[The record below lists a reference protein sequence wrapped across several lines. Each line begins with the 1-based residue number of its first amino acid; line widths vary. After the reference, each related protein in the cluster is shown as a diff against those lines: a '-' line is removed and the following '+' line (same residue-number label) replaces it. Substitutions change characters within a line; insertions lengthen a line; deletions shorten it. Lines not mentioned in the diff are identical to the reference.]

1 MDLNARNHQQKN
13 RPYQSLADILAN
25 DSNGLLTN
33 VATRHLQ
40 SSDDNL
46 VSQFQEIN
54 EFVKKYG
61 YPPSEQNPKSDGFE
75 EKKLAR
81 RLASLKQDNEK
92 VALLKSY
99 DSYGLLKES
108 QSTANY
114 HNPLTES
121 ATNPNLEPLATTQ
134 DSQPPTSIDDILRMD
149 NRGLLSQLGGIDSR
163 LLAQTENRSILD
175 RASPDQFSD
184 ELVAKRKICEDFDK
198 FSPIFSSI
206 HEAMRTKQYHK
217 AAFSSVKDIREGS
230 VFVLNGLVCYVASIY
245 QAETRKNE
253 RNQQRLRLIFANGT
267 ESNMLIRSL
276 ASAQYRHDA
285 DSYQLLITAPEWQ
298 NLDLISGF
306 SDTPTQD
313 MATLQNQNGR
323 KLTGII
329 YVAKLKK
336 PRDELKRFHHLHKI
350 GFSKNRGELRAKSS
364 QMDATFLFSEVD
376 IIAEWALYDSNPQ
389 QVEYRLHQFFYE
401 QRLNMT
407 LKVGSQDYKP
417 SEWFDV
423 DIINIE
429 KALQLIFQGKIN
441 QYQFDS
447 ASKKILLSVNT

>member
-1 MDLNARNHQQKN
+1 MDLNARNQQQKS

-25 DSNGLLTN
+25 DNNGLLANIIARPT
-33 VATRHLQ
+33 L
-40 SSDDNL
+40 SIDDNL

-54 EFVKKYG
+54 EFVKQHG
-61 YPPSEQNPKSDGFE
+61 HSPSEQNPKSNGFE

-81 RLASLKQDNEK
+81 RLASLKQDTEK
-92 VALLKSY
+92 VDTLKPY
-99 DSYGLLKES
+99 DNFGLL
-108 QSTANY
+108 
-114 HNPLTES
+114 TELKP
-121 ATNPNLEPLATTQ
+121 NPNAEPLKQTQ
-134 DSQPPTSIDDILRMD
+134 VKQTPTSIDDILRMD
-149 NRGLLSQLGGIDSR
+149 SQG
-163 LLAQTENRSILD
+163 LLAQLGDIDSSLLAHTDNRSILD

-198 FSPIFSSI
+198 FSPIFTLI
-206 HEAMRTKQYHK
+206 HDSMRTKQYHK
-217 AAFSSVKDIREGS
+217 MAFSSVKDIREGS

-245 QAETRKNE
+245 QSETRKNE

-285 DSYQLLITAPEWQ
+285 DSYQVVINAPEWQ
-298 NLDLISGF
+298 NLDLLSGF
-306 SDTPTQD
+306 ADTSTHD
-313 MATLQNQNGR
+313 MANLKNQKDKN
-323 KLTGII
+323 LTGII

-336 PRDELKRFHHLHKI
+336 PRVEVAKYRNLHKI

-389 QVEYRLHQFFYE
+389 QVEYRLHQFFHN

-407 LKVGSQDYKP
+407 LKVGSQEYKP
-417 SEWFDV
+417 NEWFDV
-423 DIINIE
+423 DIVNIE

-447 ASKKILLSVNT
+447 ASKTVLPFVNT

>member
-1 MDLNARNHQQKN
+1 MNLNARNQQQKS

-25 DSNGLLTN
+25 DNNGLLANIIARPT
-33 VATRHLQ
+33 L
-40 SSDDNL
+40 SIDDNL

-54 EFVKKYG
+54 EFVKQHG
-61 YPPSEQNPKSDGFE
+61 HSPSEQNPKSNGFE

-81 RLASLKQDNEK
+81 RLASLKQDTEK
-92 VALLKSY
+92 VHILKPY
-99 DSYGLLKES
+99 DNFGLL
-108 QSTANY
+108 
-114 HNPLTES
+114 TELKP
-121 ATNPNLEPLATTQ
+121 NPNAEPLKQTQ
-134 DSQPPTSIDDILRMD
+134 VKQTPTSIEDILRMD
-149 NRGLLSQLGGIDSR
+149 SQG
-163 LLAQTENRSILD
+163 LLAQLSGINSSLLAKTYNRSILD

-198 FSPIFSSI
+198 FSPIFTLI
-206 HEAMRTKQYHK
+206 HESMRTKQYHK
-217 AAFSSVKDIREGS
+217 TAFSSVKDIREGS

-245 QAETRKNE
+245 QSETRKNE

-285 DSYQLLITAPEWQ
+285 DSYQVVITAPEWQ
-298 NLDLISGF
+298 NLDLLSGF
-306 SDTPTQD
+306 ADTPTHD
-313 MATLQNQNGR
+313 MANLQNQNGR
-323 KLTGII
+323 KLTGIV

-336 PRDELKRFHHLHKI
+336 PRIELAKYSNLHKI

-389 QVEYRLHQFFYE
+389 QVEYRLHQFFHN

-407 LKVGSQDYKP
+407 LKVGSQEYKP
-417 SEWFDV
+417 NEWFDV
-423 DIINIE
+423 DIVNIE

-447 ASKKILLSVNT
+447 ASKTVLPFVNT

>member
-25 DSNGLLTN
+25 DNNGLLANIIARPT
-33 VATRHLQ
+33 L
-40 SSDDNL
+40 SIDDNL

-54 EFVKKYG
+54 EFVKQHG
-61 YPPSEQNPKSDGFE
+61 HSPSEQNPKSNGFE

-81 RLASLKQDNEK
+81 RLASLKQDTEK
-92 VALLKSY
+92 VDILKPY
-99 DSYGLLKES
+99 DNFGLL
-108 QSTANY
+108 
-114 HNPLTES
+114 TELKP
-121 ATNPNLEPLATTQ
+121 NPNAEPLKQTQ
-134 DSQPPTSIDDILRMD
+134 VKQTPMSINDILRMD
-149 NRGLLSQLGGIDSR
+149 SQGLLAQLGGIDSS
-163 LLAQTENRSILD
+163 LLAHTDNRSILD

-198 FSPIFSSI
+198 FSPIFTLI
-206 HEAMRTKQYHK
+206 HESMRTKQYHK
-217 AAFSSVKDIREGS
+217 TAFSSVKDIREGS

-245 QAETRKNE
+245 QSETRKNE
-253 RNQQRLRLIFANGT
+253 RNQQRLRLLFANGT

-285 DSYQLLITAPEWQ
+285 DSYQVVINAPEWQ
-298 NLDLISGF
+298 NLDLLSGF
-306 SDTPTQD
+306 ADTSTHD
-313 MATLQNQNGR
+313 MANLKNQKDKNL
-323 KLTGII
+323 KGII

-336 PRDELKRFHHLHKI
+336 PRIELAKYSNLHKI

-389 QVEYRLHQFFYE
+389 QVEYRLHQFFHN

-407 LKVGSQDYKP
+407 LKVGSQEYKP
-417 SEWFDV
+417 NEWFDV
-423 DIINIE
+423 DIVNIE

-447 ASKKILLSVNT
+447 ASKTVLPFVNT

>member
-25 DSNGLLTN
+25 DNNGLLANIIARPT
-33 VATRHLQ
+33 L
-40 SSDDNL
+40 SIDDNL

-54 EFVKKYG
+54 EFVKQHG
-61 YPPSEQNPKSDGFE
+61 HSPSEKNPNSNGFE

-81 RLASLKQDNEK
+81 RLASLKQDTEK
-92 VALLKSY
+92 VDILKPY
-99 DSYGLLKES
+99 DNLGLL
-108 QSTANY
+108 
-114 HNPLTES
+114 TELKP
-121 ATNPNLEPLATTQ
+121 NPNAESLKQTQ
-134 DSQPPTSIDDILRMD
+134 VKQTPTSIDDILRMD
-149 NRGLLSQLGGIDSR
+149 SQGLLAQLGGINSS
-163 LLAQTENRSILD
+163 LLAHTDNRSILD

-198 FSPIFSSI
+198 FSPIFSLI
-206 HEAMRTKQYHK
+206 HEAMRIKQYHK

-285 DSYQLLITAPEWQ
+285 DSYQVVINAPEWQ
-298 NLDLISGF
+298 NLDLLSGF
-306 SDTPTQD
+306 ADTPTDD
-313 MATLQNQNGR
+313 MANLKNQKDKN
-323 KLTGII
+323 LTGII

-336 PRDELKRFHHLHKI
+336 PRIELAKYSNLHKI

-376 IIAEWALYDSNPQ
+376 IIAEWALYNSNPQ
-389 QVEYRLHQFFYE
+389 QVEYRLHQFFHE

-407 LKVGSQDYKP
+407 LKIGSQEYKP
-417 SEWFDV
+417 NEWFDV
-423 DIINIE
+423 DIVNIE

-441 QYQFDS
+441 EYQFDS
-447 ASKKILLSVNT
+447 ASK

>member
-1 MDLNARNHQQKN
+1 MDLNARNQQQKS

-25 DSNGLLTN
+25 DNNGLLANIIARPT
-33 VATRHLQ
+33 L
-40 SSDDNL
+40 SIDDNL

-54 EFVKKYG
+54 EFVKQHG
-61 YPPSEQNPKSDGFE
+61 HSPSEQNPKSNGFE

-81 RLASLKQDNEK
+81 RLASLKQDTEK
-92 VALLKSY
+92 VDILKPY
-99 DSYGLLKES
+99 DNFGLL
-108 QSTANY
+108 
-114 HNPLTES
+114 TELKP
-121 ATNPNLEPLATTQ
+121 NPNAEPLKQTQ
-134 DSQPPTSIDDILRMD
+134 VKQTPTSIDDILRMD
-149 NRGLLSQLGGIDSR
+149 SQGLLAQLGGIDSS
-163 LLAQTENRSILD
+163 LLAHTDNRSILD

-198 FSPIFSSI
+198 FSPIFSLI

-285 DSYQLLITAPEWQ
+285 DSYQVVITAPEWQ
-298 NLDLISGF
+298 NLDLLSGF
-306 SDTPTQD
+306 ADTPTHD
-313 MATLQNQNGR
+313 MANLQNQNGR
-323 KLTGII
+323 KLTGIV

-336 PRDELKRFHHLHKI
+336 PRIELAKYCNLHKI

-389 QVEYRLHQFFYE
+389 QVEYRLHQFFHN

-407 LKVGSQDYKP
+407 LKVGSQEYKP
-417 SEWFDV
+417 NEWFDV
-423 DIINIE
+423 DIVNIE

-447 ASKKILLSVNT
+447 ASKTVLPFVNT

>member
-25 DSNGLLTN
+25 DNNGLLANIIARPT
-33 VATRHLQ
+33 L
-40 SSDDNL
+40 SIDDNL

-54 EFVKKYG
+54 EFVKQHG
-61 YPPSEQNPKSDGFE
+61 HSPSEKNPNSNGFE

-81 RLASLKQDNEK
+81 RLASLKQDTEK
-92 VALLKSY
+92 VDILKPY
-99 DSYGLLKES
+99 DNLGLL
-108 QSTANY
+108 
-114 HNPLTES
+114 TELKP
-121 ATNPNLEPLATTQ
+121 NPNAESLKQTQ
-134 DSQPPTSIDDILRMD
+134 VKQTPTSINDILRMD
-149 NRGLLSQLGGIDSR
+149 SQGLLAQLGGINSS
-163 LLAQTENRSILD
+163 LLAHTDNRSILD

-198 FSPIFSSI
+198 FSPIFSLI
-206 HEAMRTKQYHK
+206 HEAMRIKQYHK

-285 DSYQLLITAPEWQ
+285 DSYQVVINAPEWQ
-298 NLDLISGF
+298 NLDLLSGF
-306 SDTPTQD
+306 ADTPTDD
-313 MATLQNQNGR
+313 MANLKNQKDKN
-323 KLTGII
+323 LTGII

-336 PRDELKRFHHLHKI
+336 PRIELAKYSNLHKI

-389 QVEYRLHQFFYE
+389 QVEYRLHQFFHE

-407 LKVGSQDYKP
+407 LKIGSQEYKP
-417 SEWFDV
+417 NEWFDV
-423 DIINIE
+423 DIVNIE

-441 QYQFDS
+441 EYQFDS
-447 ASKKILLSVNT
+447 ASK

>member
-1 MDLNARNHQQKN
+1 MDLNARNYQQKN

-25 DSNGLLTN
+25 DNNGLLANIIARPT
-33 VATRHLQ
+33 L
-40 SSDDNL
+40 SIDDNL

-54 EFVKKYG
+54 EFVKQHG
-61 YPPSEQNPKSDGFE
+61 HSPSEQNPKSNGFE

-92 VALLKSY
+92 VAFLKSY
-99 DSYGLLKES
+99 DSYGLL
-108 QSTANY
+108 
-114 HNPLTES
+114 TEP
-121 ATNPNLEPLATTQ
+121 TPNPNTEPLKPTQ
-134 DSQPPTSIDDILRMD
+134 TKQTPTSIDDILRMD
-149 NRGLLSQLGGIDSR
+149 SQG
-163 LLAQTENRSILD
+163 LLAQLGDIDSSLLAKTYNRSILD

-198 FSPIFSSI
+198 FSPNFTLI
-206 HEAMRTKQYHK
+206 HESMRTKQYHK
-217 AAFSSVKDIREGS
+217 TAFSSVKDIREGS

-285 DSYQLLITAPEWQ
+285 DSYQLVITAPEWQ
-298 NLDLISGF
+298 NLDLLSGF
-306 SDTPTQD
+306 ADTPTHD
-313 MATLQNQNGR
+313 MANLQNQNGR
-323 KLTGII
+323 KLTGIV

-336 PRDELKRFHHLHKI
+336 PRIELAKYSNLHKI

-389 QVEYRLHQFFYE
+389 QVEYRLHQFFHN

-407 LKVGSQDYKP
+407 LKVGSQEYKP
-417 SEWFDV
+417 NEWFDV
-423 DIINIE
+423 DIVNIE

-447 ASKKILLSVNT
+447 ASKTVLPFVNT

>member
-25 DSNGLLTN
+25 DNNGLLANIIARPT
-33 VATRHLQ
+33 L
-40 SSDDNL
+40 SIDDNL

-54 EFVKKYG
+54 EFVKQHG
-61 YPPSEQNPKSDGFE
+61 HSPSEKNPNSNGFE

-81 RLASLKQDNEK
+81 RLASLKQDTEK
-92 VALLKSY
+92 VDILKPY
-99 DSYGLLKES
+99 DNFGLL
-108 QSTANY
+108 
-114 HNPLTES
+114 TELKP
-121 ATNPNLEPLATTQ
+121 NPNAESLKQTQ
-134 DSQPPTSIDDILRMD
+134 VKQTPTSINDILRMD
-149 NRGLLSQLGGIDSR
+149 SQGLLAQLGGINSS
-163 LLAQTENRSILD
+163 LLAHTDNRSILD

-198 FSPIFSSI
+198 FSPIFSLI
-206 HEAMRTKQYHK
+206 HEAMRIKQYHK

-285 DSYQLLITAPEWQ
+285 DSYQVVINAPEWQ
-298 NLDLISGF
+298 NLDLLSGF
-306 SDTPTQD
+306 ADTSTHD
-313 MATLQNQNGR
+313 MANLKNQKDKN
-323 KLTGII
+323 LTGII

-336 PRDELKRFHHLHKI
+336 PRVEVAKYRNLHKI

-376 IIAEWALYDSNPQ
+376 IIAEWALYNSNPQ
-389 QVEYRLHQFFYE
+389 QVEYRLHQFFHQ

-407 LKVGSQDYKP
+407 LKIGSQEYKP
-417 SEWFDV
+417 NEWFDV
-423 DIINIE
+423 DIVNIE

-441 QYQFDS
+441 EYQFDS
-447 ASKKILLSVNT
+447 ASKTVLRFVNT

>member
-25 DSNGLLTN
+25 DNNGLLANIIARPT
-33 VATRHLQ
+33 L
-40 SSDDNL
+40 SIDDNL

-54 EFVKKYG
+54 EFVKQHG
-61 YPPSEQNPKSDGFE
+61 HSPSEKNPNSNGFE

-81 RLASLKQDNEK
+81 RLASLKQDTEK
-92 VALLKSY
+92 VDILKPY
-99 DSYGLLKES
+99 DNFGLL
-108 QSTANY
+108 
-114 HNPLTES
+114 TELKP
-121 ATNPNLEPLATTQ
+121 NPNAESLKQTQ
-134 DSQPPTSIDDILRMD
+134 VKQTPTSINDILRMD
-149 NRGLLSQLGGIDSR
+149 SQGLLAQLGGINSS
-163 LLAQTENRSILD
+163 LLAHTDNRSILD

-198 FSPIFSSI
+198 FSPIFSLI
-206 HEAMRTKQYHK
+206 HEAMRIKQYHK

-285 DSYQLLITAPEWQ
+285 DSYQVVINAPEWQ
-298 NLDLISGF
+298 NLDLLSGF
-306 SDTPTQD
+306 ADTPTHD
-313 MATLQNQNGR
+313 MANLKNQKDKN
-323 KLTGII
+323 LTGII

-336 PRDELKRFHHLHKI
+336 PRIELAKYSNLHKI

-376 IIAEWALYDSNPQ
+376 IIAEWALYNSNPQ
-389 QVEYRLHQFFYE
+389 QVEYRLHQFFHQ

-407 LKVGSQDYKP
+407 LKVGSQEYKP
-417 SEWFDV
+417 NEWFDV
-423 DIINIE
+423 DIVNIE

-441 QYQFDS
+441 EYQFDS
-447 ASKKILLSVNT
+447 ASKTVLRFVNT

>member
-1 MDLNARNHQQKN
+1 MNLNARNQQQKS

-25 DSNGLLTN
+25 DNNGLLANIIARPT
-33 VATRHLQ
+33 L
-40 SSDDNL
+40 SIDDNL

-54 EFVKKYG
+54 EFVKQHG
-61 YPPSEQNPKSDGFE
+61 HSPSEQNPKSNGFE

-81 RLASLKQDNEK
+81 RLASLKQDTEK
-92 VALLKSY
+92 VHILKPY
-99 DSYGLLKES
+99 DNFGLL
-108 QSTANY
+108 
-114 HNPLTES
+114 TELKP
-121 ATNPNLEPLATTQ
+121 NPNAEPLKQTQ
-134 DSQPPTSIDDILRMD
+134 VKQTPTSIEDILRMD
-149 NRGLLSQLGGIDSR
+149 SQG
-163 LLAQTENRSILD
+163 LLAQLGDIDSSLLAKTYNRSILD

-198 FSPIFSSI
+198 FSPIFTLI
-206 HEAMRTKQYHK
+206 HESMRTKQYHK
-217 AAFSSVKDIREGS
+217 TAFSSVKDIREGS

-245 QAETRKNE
+245 QSETRKNE

-285 DSYQLLITAPEWQ
+285 DSYQVVITAPEWQ
-298 NLDLISGF
+298 NLDLLSGF
-306 SDTPTQD
+306 ADTPTHD
-313 MATLQNQNGR
+313 MANLQNQNGR
-323 KLTGII
+323 KLTGIV

-336 PRDELKRFHHLHKI
+336 PRIELAKYSNLHKI

-389 QVEYRLHQFFYE
+389 QVEYRLHQFFHN

-407 LKVGSQDYKP
+407 LKVGSQEYKP
-417 SEWFDV
+417 NEWFDV
-423 DIINIE
+423 DIVNIE

-447 ASKKILLSVNT
+447 ASKTVLRFVNT

>member
-1 MDLNARNHQQKN
+1 MNLNARNQQQKS
-13 RPYQSLADILAN
+13 RPYQSLEDILAN
-25 DSNGLLTN
+25 DNNGLLVNIT
-33 VATRHLQ
+33 AKPTQ
-40 SSDDNL
+40 SIADNL

-61 YPPSEQNPKSDGFE
+61 CPPSEQNPKSDGFE

-81 RLASLKQDNEK
+81 RLASLKHDNEK
-92 VALLKSY
+92 LAILTPY
-99 DSYGLLKES
+99 DNFGLL
-108 QSTANY
+108 
-114 HNPLTES
+114 TELKP
-121 ATNPNLEPLATTQ
+121 NPNAEPLKQTQ
-134 DSQPPTSIDDILRMD
+134 VKQTPTSIDDILRMD
-149 NRGLLSQLGGIDSR
+149 SQG
-163 LLAQTENRSILD
+163 LLAQLSGINSSLLAKTYNRSILD

-184 ELVAKRKICEDFDK
+184 ELVAKRKICEDFEK
-198 FSPIFSSI
+198 FSPIFTLI
-206 HEAMRTKQYHK
+206 HESMRTKQYHK
-217 AAFSSVKDIREGS
+217 TAFSSVKDIREGS

-285 DSYQLLITAPEWQ
+285 DSYQVVINAPEWQ
-298 NLDLISGF
+298 NLDLLSGF
-306 SDTPTQD
+306 ADTPTHD
-313 MATLQNQNGR
+313 MANLKNQKDKN
-323 KLTGII
+323 LTGII

-336 PRDELKRFHHLHKI
+336 PRIELAKYSNLHKI

-376 IIAEWALYDSNPQ
+376 IIAEWALYNSNPQ
-389 QVEYRLHQFFYE
+389 QVEYRLHQFFHQ

-407 LKVGSQDYKP
+407 LKIGSQEYKP
-417 SEWFDV
+417 NEWFDV
-423 DIINIE
+423 DIVNIE

-441 QYQFDS
+441 EYQFDS
-447 ASKKILLSVNT
+447 ASKTVLRFVNT

>member
-25 DSNGLLTN
+25 DNNGLLANIIARPT
-33 VATRHLQ
+33 L
-40 SSDDNL
+40 SIDDNL

-54 EFVKKYG
+54 EFVKQHG
-61 YPPSEQNPKSDGFE
+61 HSPSEKNPNSNGFE

-81 RLASLKQDNEK
+81 RLASLKQDTEK
-92 VALLKSY
+92 VDILKPY
-99 DSYGLLKES
+99 DNFGLL
-108 QSTANY
+108 
-114 HNPLTES
+114 TELKP
-121 ATNPNLEPLATTQ
+121 NPNAEPLKQTQ
-134 DSQPPTSIDDILRMD
+134 VKQTPMSINDILRMD
-149 NRGLLSQLGGIDSR
+149 SQGLLAQLGGINSS
-163 LLAQTENRSILD
+163 LLAHTDNRSILD

-198 FSPIFSSI
+198 FSPIFSLI
-206 HEAMRTKQYHK
+206 HEAMRIKQYHK

-285 DSYQLLITAPEWQ
+285 DSYQVVINAPEWQ
-298 NLDLISGF
+298 NLDLLSGF
-306 SDTPTQD
+306 ADTPTHD
-313 MATLQNQNGR
+313 MANLKNQKDKN
-323 KLTGII
+323 LTGII

-336 PRDELKRFHHLHKI
+336 PRIELAKYSNLHKI

-376 IIAEWALYDSNPQ
+376 IIAEWALYNSNPQ
-389 QVEYRLHQFFYE
+389 QVEYRLHQFFHQ

-407 LKVGSQDYKP
+407 LKIGSQEYKP
-417 SEWFDV
+417 NEWFDV
-423 DIINIE
+423 DIVNIE

-441 QYQFDS
+441 EYQFDS
-447 ASKKILLSVNT
+447 ASKTVLRFVNT

>member
-1 MDLNARNHQQKN
+1 MDLNARNHQRKN

-25 DSNGLLTN
+25 DNNGLLANIIARPT
-33 VATRHLQ
+33 L
-40 SSDDNL
+40 SIDDNL

-54 EFVKKYG
+54 EFVKQHG
-61 YPPSEQNPKSDGFE
+61 HSPSEQNPKSNGFE

-81 RLASLKQDNEK
+81 RLASLKHDTEK
-92 VALLKSY
+92 VDILKPY
-99 DSYGLLKES
+99 DNFGLL
-108 QSTANY
+108 
-114 HNPLTES
+114 TELKPD
-121 ATNPNLEPLATTQ
+121 PNAEPLKQTQ
-134 DSQPPTSIDDILRMD
+134 VKQTPTSINDILRMD
-149 NRGLLSQLGGIDSR
+149 SQGLLAQLGGIDSS
-163 LLAQTENRSILD
+163 LLAHTDNRSILD

-198 FSPIFSSI
+198 FSPIFSLI

-285 DSYQLLITAPEWQ
+285 DSYQVVINAPEWQ
-298 NLDLISGF
+298 NLDLLSGF
-306 SDTPTQD
+306 ADTPTHD
-313 MATLQNQNGR
+313 MANLKNQKDKN
-323 KLTGII
+323 LTGII

-336 PRDELKRFHHLHKI
+336 PRVEVAKYRNLHKI

-376 IIAEWALYDSNPQ
+376 IIAEWALYNSNPQ
-389 QVEYRLHQFFYE
+389 QVEYRLHQFFHE

-407 LKVGSQDYKP
+407 LKIGSQEYKP
-417 SEWFDV
+417 NEWFDV
-423 DIINIE
+423 DIVNIE

-441 QYQFDS
+441 EYQFDS
-447 ASKKILLSVNT
+447 ASKTVLPFVNT

>member
-1 MDLNARNHQQKN
+1 MNLNARNQQQKS

-25 DSNGLLTN
+25 DNNGLLANIIARPT
-33 VATRHLQ
+33 L
-40 SSDDNL
+40 SIDDNL

-54 EFVKKYG
+54 EFVKQHG
-61 YPPSEQNPKSDGFE
+61 HSPSEQNPKSNGFE

-81 RLASLKQDNEK
+81 RLASLKQDTEK
-92 VALLKSY
+92 VHILKPY
-99 DSYGLLKES
+99 DNFGLL
-108 QSTANY
+108 
-114 HNPLTES
+114 TELKP
-121 ATNPNLEPLATTQ
+121 NPNAEPLKQTQ
-134 DSQPPTSIDDILRMD
+134 VKQTPTSIEDILRMD
-149 NRGLLSQLGGIDSR
+149 SQG
-163 LLAQTENRSILD
+163 LLAQLGDIDSSLLAKTYNRSILD

-198 FSPIFSSI
+198 FSPIFTLI
-206 HEAMRTKQYHK
+206 HESMRTKQYHK
-217 AAFSSVKDIREGS
+217 TAFSSVKDIREGS

-245 QAETRKNE
+245 QSETRKNE

-285 DSYQLLITAPEWQ
+285 DSYQVVITAPEWQ
-298 NLDLISGF
+298 NLDLLSGF
-306 SDTPTQD
+306 ADTPTHD
-313 MATLQNQNGR
+313 MANMQNQNGR
-323 KLTGII
+323 KLTGIV

-336 PRDELKRFHHLHKI
+336 PRIELVKYSNLHKI

-389 QVEYRLHQFFYE
+389 QVEYRLHQFFHN

-407 LKVGSQDYKP
+407 LKVGSQEYKP
-417 SEWFDV
+417 NEWFDV
-423 DIINIE
+423 DIVNIE

>member
-1 MDLNARNHQQKN
+1 MNLNARNQQQKS

-25 DSNGLLTN
+25 DNNGLLANIIARPT
-33 VATRHLQ
+33 L
-40 SSDDNL
+40 SIDDNL

-54 EFVKKYG
+54 EFVKQHG
-61 YPPSEQNPKSDGFE
+61 HSPSEQNPKSNGFE

-81 RLASLKQDNEK
+81 RLASLKQDTEK
-92 VALLKSY
+92 VHILKPY
-99 DSYGLLKES
+99 DNFGLL
-108 QSTANY
+108 
-114 HNPLTES
+114 TELKP
-121 ATNPNLEPLATTQ
+121 NPNAEPLKQTQ
-134 DSQPPTSIDDILRMD
+134 VKQTPTSIEDILRMD
-149 NRGLLSQLGGIDSR
+149 SQG
-163 LLAQTENRSILD
+163 LLAQLGDIDSSLLAKTYNRSILD

-198 FSPIFSSI
+198 FSSIFTLI
-206 HEAMRTKQYHK
+206 HESMRTKQYHK
-217 AAFSSVKDIREGS
+217 TAFSSVKDIREGS

-245 QAETRKNE
+245 QSETRKNE

-285 DSYQLLITAPEWQ
+285 DSYQVVITAPEWQ
-298 NLDLISGF
+298 NLDLLSGF
-306 SDTPTQD
+306 ADTPTHD
-313 MATLQNQNGR
+313 MANLQNQNGR
-323 KLTGII
+323 KLTGIV

-336 PRDELKRFHHLHKI
+336 PRIELAKYSNLHKI

-389 QVEYRLHQFFYE
+389 QVEYRLHQFFHN

-407 LKVGSQDYKP
+407 LKVGSQEYKP
-417 SEWFDV
+417 NEWFDV
-423 DIINIE
+423 DIVNIE

-447 ASKKILLSVNT
+447 ASKTVLPFVNT

>member
-1 MDLNARNHQQKN
+1 MNLNARNQQQKS

-25 DSNGLLTN
+25 DNNGLLANIT
-33 VATRHLQ
+33 ARPTQ
-40 SSDDNL
+40 SIDDNL

-54 EFVKKYG
+54 EFVKQHG
-61 YPPSEQNPKSDGFE
+61 HSPSEQNPKSNGFE

-92 VALLKSY
+92 VANLKPY
-99 DSYGLLKES
+99 DGYGLL
-108 QSTANY
+108 
-114 HNPLTES
+114 TEP
-121 ATNPNLEPLATTQ
+121 TPNPNTEPLKPTQ
-134 DSQPPTSIDDILRMD
+134 TKQTPTSIDDILRMD
-149 NRGLLSQLGGIDSR
+149 SQGLLSKLGGIDSS
-163 LLAQTENRSILD
+163 LLVQTDNCSILD
-175 RASPDQFSD
+175 RASPDQFTD

-198 FSPIFSSI
+198 FSPIFSLI
-206 HEAMRTKQYHK
+206 HESMRTKQYHK
-217 AAFSSVKDIREGS
+217 TAFSSVKDIREGS
-230 VFVLNGLVCYVASIY
+230 VFILNGLVCYVASIY

-276 ASAQYRHDA
+276 ASAQYRHDNN
-285 DSYQLLITAPEWQ
+285 SYQIVITAPEWQ
-298 NLDLISGF
+298 NLDLLSSF
-306 SDTPTQD
+306 ANTPTYD
-313 MATLQNQNGR
+313 MATWQNQDGK

-329 YVAKLKK
+329 YVAKLKQ
-336 PRDELKRFHHLHKI
+336 PRAEVTKYRYLHKI

-376 IIAEWALYDSNPQ
+376 IIAEWELYDSNPQ
-389 QVEYRLHQFFYE
+389 QVEYRLHQFFHE

>member
-25 DSNGLLTN
+25 DNNGLLANIIARPT
-33 VATRHLQ
+33 L
-40 SSDDNL
+40 SIDDNL

-54 EFVKKYG
+54 EFVKQHG
-61 YPPSEQNPKSDGFE
+61 HSPSEKNPNSNGFE

-81 RLASLKQDNEK
+81 RLASLKQDTEK
-92 VALLKSY
+92 VDILKPY
-99 DSYGLLKES
+99 DNFGLL
-108 QSTANY
+108 
-114 HNPLTES
+114 TELKP
-121 ATNPNLEPLATTQ
+121 NPNAEPLKQTQ
-134 DSQPPTSIDDILRMD
+134 VKQTPTSINDILRMD
-149 NRGLLSQLGGIDSR
+149 SQGLLAQLGGINSS
-163 LLAQTENRSILD
+163 LLAHTDNRSILD

-198 FSPIFSSI
+198 FSPIFSLI
-206 HEAMRTKQYHK
+206 HEAMRIKQYHK

-276 ASAQYRHDA
+276 ASAQYRHDT
-285 DSYQLLITAPEWQ
+285 DSYQVVINAPEWQ
-298 NLDLISGF
+298 NLDLLSGF
-306 SDTPTQD
+306 ADTPTHD
-313 MATLQNQNGR
+313 MANLKNQKDKN
-323 KLTGII
+323 LTGII

-336 PRDELKRFHHLHKI
+336 PRIELAKYSNLHKI

-376 IIAEWALYDSNPQ
+376 IIAEWALYNSNPQ
-389 QVEYRLHQFFYE
+389 QVEYRLHQFFHQ

-407 LKVGSQDYKP
+407 LKIGSQEYKP
-417 SEWFDV
+417 NEWFDV
-423 DIINIE
+423 DIVNIE

-441 QYQFDS
+441 EYQFDS
-447 ASKKILLSVNT
+447 ASKTVLPFVDT

>member
-25 DSNGLLTN
+25 DNNGLLANIIARPT
-33 VATRHLQ
+33 L
-40 SSDDNL
+40 SIDDNL

-54 EFVKKYG
+54 EFVKQHG
-61 YPPSEQNPKSDGFE
+61 HSPSEKNPNSNGFE

-81 RLASLKQDNEK
+81 RLASLKQDTEK
-92 VALLKSY
+92 VDILKPY
-99 DSYGLLKES
+99 DNLGLL
-108 QSTANY
+108 
-114 HNPLTES
+114 TELKP
-121 ATNPNLEPLATTQ
+121 NPNAESLKQTQ
-134 DSQPPTSIDDILRMD
+134 VKQTPTSINDILRMD
-149 NRGLLSQLGGIDSR
+149 SQGLLAQLGGINSS
-163 LLAQTENRSILD
+163 LLAHTDNRSILD

-198 FSPIFSSI
+198 FSPIFSLI
-206 HEAMRTKQYHK
+206 HEAMRIKQYHK

-285 DSYQLLITAPEWQ
+285 DSYQVVINAPEWQ
-298 NLDLISGF
+298 NLDLLSGF
-306 SDTPTQD
+306 ADTPTDD
-313 MATLQNQNGR
+313 MANLKNQKDKN
-323 KLTGII
+323 LTGII

-336 PRDELKRFHHLHKI
+336 PRVEVAKYRNLHKI

-376 IIAEWALYDSNPQ
+376 IIAEWALYNSNPQ
-389 QVEYRLHQFFYE
+389 QVEYRLHQFFHE

-407 LKVGSQDYKP
+407 LKIGSQEYKP
-417 SEWFDV
+417 NEWFDV
-423 DIINIE
+423 DIVNIE

-441 QYQFDS
+441 EYQFDS
-447 ASKKILLSVNT
+447 ASK

>member
-25 DSNGLLTN
+25 DNNGLLANIIARPT
-33 VATRHLQ
+33 L
-40 SSDDNL
+40 SIDDNL

-54 EFVKKYG
+54 EFVKQHG
-61 YPPSEQNPKSDGFE
+61 HSPSEQNPNSNGFE

-81 RLASLKQDNEK
+81 RLASLKQDTEK
-92 VALLKSY
+92 VDILKPY
-99 DSYGLLKES
+99 DNFGLL
-108 QSTANY
+108 
-114 HNPLTES
+114 TELKP
-121 ATNPNLEPLATTQ
+121 NPNAESLKQTQ
-134 DSQPPTSIDDILRMD
+134 VKQTPTSINDILRMD
-149 NRGLLSQLGGIDSR
+149 SQGLLAQLGGINSS
-163 LLAQTENRSILD
+163 LLAHTDNRSILD

-198 FSPIFSSI
+198 FSPIFSLI
-206 HEAMRTKQYHK
+206 HEAMRIKQYHK

-285 DSYQLLITAPEWQ
+285 DSYQVVINAPEWQ
-298 NLDLISGF
+298 NLDLLSGF
-306 SDTPTQD
+306 ADTPTHD
-313 MATLQNQNGR
+313 MANLKNQKDKN
-323 KLTGII
+323 LTGII

-336 PRDELKRFHHLHKI
+336 PRVEVAKYRNLHKI

-376 IIAEWALYDSNPQ
+376 IIAEWALYNSNPQ
-389 QVEYRLHQFFYE
+389 QVEYRLHQFFHQ

-407 LKVGSQDYKP
+407 LKIGSQEYKP
-417 SEWFDV
+417 NEWFDV
-423 DIINIE
+423 DIVNIE

-441 QYQFDS
+441 EYQFDS
-447 ASKKILLSVNT
+447 ASKTVLRFVNT

>member
-25 DSNGLLTN
+25 DNNGLLANIIARPT
-33 VATRHLQ
+33 L
-40 SSDDNL
+40 SIDDNL

-54 EFVKKYG
+54 EFVKQHG
-61 YPPSEQNPKSDGFE
+61 HSPSEQNPNSNGFE

-81 RLASLKQDNEK
+81 RLASLKQDTEK
-92 VALLKSY
+92 VDILKPY
-99 DSYGLLKES
+99 DNFGLL
-108 QSTANY
+108 
-114 HNPLTES
+114 TELKP
-121 ATNPNLEPLATTQ
+121 NPNAESLKQTQ
-134 DSQPPTSIDDILRMD
+134 VKQTPTSINDILRMD
-149 NRGLLSQLGGIDSR
+149 SQGLLAQLGGINSS
-163 LLAQTENRSILD
+163 LLAHTDNRSILD

-198 FSPIFSSI
+198 FSPIFSLI
-206 HEAMRTKQYHK
+206 HEAMRNNQYHK

-285 DSYQLLITAPEWQ
+285 DSYQVVINAPEWQ
-298 NLDLISGF
+298 NLDLLSGF
-306 SDTPTQD
+306 ADTPTHD
-313 MATLQNQNGR
+313 MANLKNQKDKN
-323 KLTGII
+323 LTGII

-336 PRDELKRFHHLHKI
+336 PRIELAKYSNLHKI

-376 IIAEWALYDSNPQ
+376 IIAEWALYNSNPQ
-389 QVEYRLHQFFYE
+389 QVEYRLHQFFHQ

-407 LKVGSQDYKP
+407 LKIGSQEYKP
-417 SEWFDV
+417 NEWFDV
-423 DIINIE
+423 DIVNIE

-441 QYQFDS
+441 EYQFDS
-447 ASKKILLSVNT
+447 ASKTVLRFVNT

>member
-25 DSNGLLTN
+25 DNNGLLANIIARPT
-33 VATRHLQ
+33 L
-40 SSDDNL
+40 SIDDNL

-54 EFVKKYG
+54 EFVKQHG
-61 YPPSEQNPKSDGFE
+61 HSPSEKNPNSNGFE

-81 RLASLKQDNEK
+81 RLASLKQDTEK
-92 VALLKSY
+92 VDILKPY
-99 DSYGLLKES
+99 DNFGLL
-108 QSTANY
+108 
-114 HNPLTES
+114 TELKP
-121 ATNPNLEPLATTQ
+121 NPNAEPLKQTQ
-134 DSQPPTSIDDILRMD
+134 VKQTPTLINDILRMD
-149 NRGLLSQLGGIDSR
+149 SQGLLAQLGGINSS
-163 LLAQTENRSILD
+163 LLAHTDNRSILD

-198 FSPIFSSI
+198 FSPIFSLI
-206 HEAMRTKQYHK
+206 HEAMRIKQYHK

-276 ASAQYRHDA
+276 ASAQYRHDT
-285 DSYQLLITAPEWQ
+285 DSYQVVINAPEWQ
-298 NLDLISGF
+298 NLDLLSGF
-306 SDTPTQD
+306 ADTPTHD
-313 MATLQNQNGR
+313 MANLKNQKDKN
-323 KLTGII
+323 LTGII

-336 PRDELKRFHHLHKI
+336 PRIELAKYSNLHKI

-376 IIAEWALYDSNPQ
+376 IIAEWALYNSNPQ
-389 QVEYRLHQFFYE
+389 QVEYRLHQFFHQ

-407 LKVGSQDYKP
+407 LKIGSQEYKP
-417 SEWFDV
+417 NEWFDV
-423 DIINIE
+423 DIVNIE

-441 QYQFDS
+441 EYQFDS
-447 ASKKILLSVNT
+447 ASKTVLPFVNT

>member
-1 MDLNARNHQQKN
+1 MNLNARNQQQKS

-25 DSNGLLTN
+25 DNNGLLANIIARPT
-33 VATRHLQ
+33 L
-40 SSDDNL
+40 SIDDNL

-54 EFVKKYG
+54 EFVKQHG
-61 YPPSEQNPKSDGFE
+61 HSPSEQNPKSNGFE

-81 RLASLKQDNEK
+81 RLASLKQDTEK
-92 VALLKSY
+92 VDILKPY
-99 DSYGLLKES
+99 DNFGLL
-108 QSTANY
+108 
-114 HNPLTES
+114 TELKP
-121 ATNPNLEPLATTQ
+121 NPNAEPLKQTQ
-134 DSQPPTSIDDILRMD
+134 VKQTPMSINDILRMD
-149 NRGLLSQLGGIDSR
+149 SQGLLAQLGGIDSS
-163 LLAQTENRSILD
+163 LLAHTDNRSILD

-198 FSPIFSSI
+198 FSPIFSLI
-206 HEAMRTKQYHK
+206 HEAMRNKQYHK
-217 AAFSSVKDIREGS
+217 AAFSSVKDIKEGS

-285 DSYQLLITAPEWQ
+285 DSYQVVINAPEWQ
-298 NLDLISGF
+298 NLDLLSGF
-306 SDTPTQD
+306 ADTSTHD
-313 MATLQNQNGR
+313 MANLKNQKDKN
-323 KLTGII
+323 LTGII

-336 PRDELKRFHHLHKI
+336 PRVEVAKYRNLHKI

-389 QVEYRLHQFFYE
+389 QVEYRLHQFFHN

-407 LKVGSQDYKP
+407 LKVGSQEYKP
-417 SEWFDV
+417 NEWFDV
-423 DIINIE
+423 DIVNIE

-447 ASKKILLSVNT
+447 ASKTVLPFVNT

>member
-25 DSNGLLTN
+25 DNNGLLAN
-33 VATRHLQ
+33 VTARHLQ
-40 SSDDNL
+40 STDNNL

-54 EFVKKYG
+54 EFVKQHG
-61 YPPSEQNPKSDGFE
+61 HSPSEQNPNSNGFE

-81 RLASLKQDNEK
+81 RLASLKQDTEK
-92 VALLKSY
+92 VHILKPY
-99 DSYGLLKES
+99 DNFGLL
-108 QSTANY
+108 
-114 HNPLTES
+114 TELKP
-121 ATNPNLEPLATTQ
+121 NPNAEPLKQTQ
-134 DSQPPTSIDDILRMD
+134 VKQTPTSIEDILRMD
-149 NRGLLSQLGGIDSR
+149 SQG
-163 LLAQTENRSILD
+163 LLAQLGDIDSSLLAKTYNRSILD

-198 FSPIFSSI
+198 FSPIFTLI
-206 HEAMRTKQYHK
+206 HESMRTKQYHK
-217 AAFSSVKDIREGS
+217 TAFSSVKDIREGS

-245 QAETRKNE
+245 QSETRKNE

-285 DSYQLLITAPEWQ
+285 DSYQVVITAPEWQ
-298 NLDLISGF
+298 NLDLLSGF
-306 SDTPTQD
+306 ADTPTHD
-313 MATLQNQNGR
+313 MANLQNQNGR
-323 KLTGII
+323 KLTGIV

-336 PRDELKRFHHLHKI
+336 PRIELAKYSNLHKI

-389 QVEYRLHQFFYE
+389 QVEYRLHQFFHN

-407 LKVGSQDYKP
+407 LKVGSQEYKP
-417 SEWFDV
+417 NEWFDV
-423 DIINIE
+423 DIVNIE

-447 ASKKILLSVNT
+447 ASKTVLPFVNT